1 VKPPPE
7 GKPRPGASAPPEG
20 EPRPGGSAP
29 PERKP
34 RPGGSAP
41 PERKPR
47 PGGSAPPRLILW
59 DVDGTLVDSAKLG
72 RDAFFDAFERVVG
85 RPPTTAVPFA
95 GRTDL
100 EIAHDMFEQE
110 GVADGEALLD
120 RFEEELVRAMA
131 ARLDALK
138 AAGRALPGT
147 REALERLHGE
157 PGVIQS
163 LLTGNVERN
172 AMLKL
177 KPFGL
182 TRWIEFGCGGY
193 GSDHRVRGELV
204 AIARG
209 RAERAHGVT
218 LNPGDVVLIGDT
230 PLDVAAAREG
240 GARAV
245 AVATGPYGED
255 ELASARA
262 DVVLPDLADT
272 ARVAEAVLGNS

>member
-1 VKPPPE
+1 V
-7 GKPRPGASAPPEG
+7 RT
-20 EPRPGGSAP
+20 
-29 PERKP
+29 
-34 RPGGSAP
+34 
-41 PERKPR
+41 
-47 PGGSAPPRLILW
+47 RLVLW

-72 RDAFFDAFERVVG
+72 RDAFFEAFERVVG
-85 RPPTTAVPFA
+85 RPPAGTVPFA

-100 EIAHDMFEQE
+100 EIAHHMFEEE
-110 GVADGEALLD
+110 GVDDGEALLD

-131 ARLDALK
+131 ARLDALR

-147 REALERLHGE
+147 SAALERLDGE

-177 KPFGL
+177 QPFGL
-182 TRWIEFGCGGY
+182 ARWIEFGCGAY

-204 AIARG
+204 AIARA
-209 RAERAHGVT
+209 RAEAAHAVAID
-218 LNPGDVVLIGDT
+218 PGDVVLIGDT

-245 AVATGPYGED
+245 GVATGPYD
-255 ELASARA
+255 ERALAAAGA
-262 DVVLPDLADT
+262 DAVLPDLADT
-272 ARVAEAVLGNS
+272 ERVTDAILGNA